1 MKKFLTAFASFALI
15 LVAGVSLASCGGG
28 GNSIVD
34 TSGNYE
40 PASTGDFATAT
51 EGYTPTSGGYE
62 FRMEISASEGTPIGS
77 ELGLELE
84 ELDLQISY
92 SGLIDANNNT
102 FFEGGV
108 YLKGE
113 SQGLELKYDVDG
125 SAYYNANEK
134 TYYSNVNGE
143 KVKYTGSAS
152 QSLFESFYGMF
163 NGMIDSEG
171 LVSEQL
177 SAEGA
182 TYQIATDE
190 NYTKIRADISEE
202 SSGVLNEVTSLY
214 LIMDSEKN
222 FVAFRMEASI
232 LGMNQMIEFVAT
244 DAVVEFPEDLASYVE
259 VTV

>member
-1 MKKFLTAFASFALI
+1 MKKFLTVFASFALI
-15 LVAGVSLASCGGG
+15 LVAGISLASCGGG

-92 SGLIDANNNT
+92 SGLIDANNNA

-125 SAYYNANEK
+125 STYYNAKEM

-143 KVKYTGSAS
+143 KVKYTHSAP

-163 NGMIDSEG
+163 NGIIDSEG

-202 SSGVLNEVTSLY
+202 SSGVLNEGALY

-232 LGMNQMIEFVAT
+232 FGMNQMIEFVAT

>member
-15 LVAGVSLASCGGG
+15 LVAGISLASCGGG

-77 ELGLELE
+77 DLGLELE

-92 SGLIDANNNT
+92 SGLIDANNNA

-125 SAYYNANEK
+125 SAYYNANEM

-143 KVKYTGSAS
+143 KVKYTGSGS
-152 QSLFESFYGMF
+152 QSSLFESFYGMF

-171 LVSEQL
+171 LVSGQL

-190 NYTKIRADISEE
+190 NYTKIRADIPDE
-202 SSGVLNEVTSLY
+202 SSGVLNGTVY

-222 FVAFRMEASI
+222 FVAFRMEAGI

-259 VTV
+259 VTA

>member
-1 MKKFLTAFASFALI
+1 MISYI
-15 LVAGVSLASCGGG
+15 YH
-28 GNSIVD
+28 NRI
-34 TSGNYE
+34 
-40 PASTGDFATAT
+40 
-51 EGYTPTSGGYE
+51 
-62 FRMEISASEGTPIGS
+62 EISASEGAPIGG

-102 FFEGGV
+102 FFEGSV

-125 SAYYNANEK
+125 SAYYNANEM

-143 KVKYTGSAS
+143 KVKYTDSAS

-190 NYTKIRADISEE
+190 NYTKIRADIPDE
-202 SSGVLNEVTSLY
+202 SSGVLNEGTLY

>member
-1 MKKFLTAFASFALI
+1 MKKFLTVFASFALI
-15 LVAGVSLASCGGG
+15 LVAGISLASCGGG

-40 PASTGDFATAT
+40 PASTKDFATAT

-102 FFEGGV
+102 FFEGSV

-125 SAYYNANEK
+125 STYYNANEK

-143 KVKYTGSAS
+143 KVKYIDSGS
-152 QSLFESFYGMF
+152 QSLFESFYSMF

-190 NYTKIRADISEE
+190 NYTKIRADIPEE
-202 SSGVLNEVTSLY
+202 SSGVLNEGALY

>member
-1 MKKFLTAFASFALI
+1 MKKFLTVFASFALI

-40 PASTGDFATAT
+40 PASAGDFATAT

-77 ELGLELE
+77 DLGLELE

-92 SGLIDANNNT
+92 SGLIDANNNS
-102 FFEGGV
+102 FFEGSV

-113 SQGLELKYDVDG
+113 SQGLELKYDVEG
-125 SAYYNANEK
+125 STYYNANEM

-143 KVKYTGSAS
+143 KVKYIDSGS

-163 NGMIDSEG
+163 SGIIDSEG

-190 NYTKIRADISEE
+190 NYTKIRADIPDE
-202 SSGVLNEVTSLY
+202 SSGVLNEGTCY